1 MIANNFKKISI
12 IIVVYN
18 SSSIIFNL
26 LKNLI
31 NFEIIIVDNG
41 GNTHIIE
48 KLKSYK
54 NIKIIS
60 KGKNI
65 GYGNG
70 INFAFKY
77 INTEYFFVL
86 NPDIVIEEHAIIKLI
101 NIITKE
107 ENCAVLAPLIS
118 TDLDSFGIFPE
129 KGKNIER
136 NQNENKS
143 TKILEEMKLS
153 GPCCVD
159 VTKGCALLIKSEH
172 FRTINMFDEKFFLF
186 WEEID
191 LCRKFRKEKLSII
204 VTPEIKAFH
213 KEGSSAKNSLATY
226 VIRTYHL
233 ELSPLIYF
241 NVDKLQLNIYWKII
255 KYFFRAISY
264 LLILNFKNSL
274 KNFLKLLAT
283 INYIL
288 FK

>member
-1 MIANNFKKISI
+1 MTVKNLKKIT
-12 IIVVYN
+12 IVIVGYN
-18 SSSIIFNL
+18 SSSIIFGL

-31 NFEIIIVDNG
+31 NFEIIFVDNG
-41 GNTHIIE
+41 GNNDIIE
-48 KLKSYK
+48 KLKSYI

-70 INFAFKY
+70 VNFAFKY
-77 INTEYFFVL
+77 VSTEYFFIL
-86 NPDIVIEEHAIIKLI
+86 NPDIVIEEHAIINLLS
-101 NIITKE
+101 IIIKE
-107 ENCAVLAPLIS
+107 QNCAIIAPLIP
-118 TDLDSFGIFPE
+118 TDFDSFGIFPE

-143 TKILEEMKLS
+143 TKILGEMRLN

-159 VTKGCALLIKSEH
+159 VTKGCALLIKSEY
-172 FRTINMFDEKFFLF
+172 FRKINMFNEKFFLF

-213 KEGSSAKNSLATY
+213 KEGSSVKKSLSTY
-226 VIRTYHL
+226 IIRTYHL
-233 ELSPLIYF
+233 ELSPLIYY
-241 NVDKLQLNIYWKII
+241 NVGKLQLNIYWKII
-255 KYFFRAISY
+255 KYFFRSISY

-283 INYIL
+283 VNYIL